1 MEVEKHVQ
9 APFMQA
15 REEEEEEREAEN
27 GRLYKRYEDGHQ
39 HCIVNALQKTGDA
52 SCDILEQPCKET

>member
-1 MEVEKHVQ
+1 
-9 APFMQA
+9 MQA